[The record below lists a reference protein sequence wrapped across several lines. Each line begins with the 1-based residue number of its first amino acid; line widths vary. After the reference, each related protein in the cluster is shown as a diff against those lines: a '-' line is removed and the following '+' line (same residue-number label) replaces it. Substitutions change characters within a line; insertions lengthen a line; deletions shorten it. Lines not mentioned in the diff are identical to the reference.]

1 MLHLAILFRSLQFVA
16 HHGHNLCNGQSFF
29 SDHEFFGELYGK
41 SEGYYDSIIE
51 RLIGL
56 GYENSLSLN
65 EILSEAIKKIEP
77 FPADKLNTQ
86 IYYIKCA
93 KLIKEACD
101 MIDEF
106 CKSGKLTE
114 GTKQLIGGMADELE
128 VVSYKIQRRIK

>member
-1 MLHLAILFRSLQFVA
+1 MLQLAILFRSLQLIS
-16 HHGHNLCNGQSFF
+16 HHAHNLCYGPTFF
-29 SDHEFFGELYGK
+29 EDHEFFGELYGK

-56 GYENSLSLN
+56 GYENSLQLEQIIQGSL
-65 EILSEAIKKIEP
+65 KMIESLP
-77 FPADKLNTQ
+77 SDKMNTQ
-86 IYYIKCA
+86 IYLIKCA

-128 VVSYKIQRRIK
+128 VVSYKIQRRMK